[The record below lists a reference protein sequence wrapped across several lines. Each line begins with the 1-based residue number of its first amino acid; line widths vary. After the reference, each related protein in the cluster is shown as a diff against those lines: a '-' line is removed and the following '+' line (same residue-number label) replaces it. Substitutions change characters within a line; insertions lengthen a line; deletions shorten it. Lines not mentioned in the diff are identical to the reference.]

1 MDSLLSVRDL
11 TKNYPSGFQFGS
23 ANFDL
28 PRGSTV
34 AFLGPNGAGK
44 STLFQMLTGN
54 LDPSE
59 GRISIEGARLS
70 PDAFELKRTIGYLP
84 QHLQLP
90 RWVSGREVLR
100 YAANLY
106 QLKDP
111 IKQINNML
119 KRWDCLSYE
128 NQPLAS
134 CSHGMQKRVGLAL
147 ANIHTPRLLILD
159 EPFSGLDLYH
169 MRTLEELILNRKESG
184 YATIIS
190 THITP
195 FVAKLCEQVF
205 IIKTGNVTNL
215 EGWANHSYE
224 DKIKLIEDKFF

>member
-1 MDSLLSVRDL
+1 MDSLLAVKDL
-11 TKNYPSGFQFGS
+11 TKKYPSGFQFGS
-23 ANFDL
+23 ANFGL
-28 PRGSTV
+28 PGGSTV

-54 LDPSE
+54 LDPSS
-59 GRISIEGARLS
+59 GSITISGSKLN
-70 PDAFELKRTIGYLP
+70 PDAFELKRAVGYLP

-90 RWVSGREVLR
+90 RWVSAREVLR
-100 YAANLY
+100 YAASLY
-106 QLKDP
+106 QLEDP
-111 IKQINNML
+111 VKQINEMME
-119 KRWDCLSYE
+119 RWDCLAYE

-147 ANIHTPRLLILD
+147 ANLHTPKLLILD

-169 MRTLEELILNRKESG
+169 MRTLEDLILSRRKAG
-184 YATIIS
+184 LATIIS

-195 FVAKLCEQVF
+195 FVAKLCEQVY
-205 IIKTGNVTNL
+205 IIKVGQVSKL
-215 EGWANHSYE
+215 ENWADHSYE